1 LSERS
6 ERIERP
12 ARRASGSSGSP
23 SGGPPLPY
31 ILIGNPENRR
41 VTLFQA
47 ALARQGLPPATVVAW
62 LDLLRDRGALDRL
75 PDAPALVR
83 VEATG
88 ENFAVAQALLAH
100 GYEEAAALGVETLA
114 PRAIADASDERGRIW
129 PPRQLHLGF
138 QRLLAE
144 LATIFAAHPR
154 WHVLN
159 DPRTIADLFDKR
171 ITSRRYAQLGVPV
184 PPPLDGIDGY
194 ARLRARLAAGGPSHV
209 YVKLACGSSAA
220 CLGVYH
226 LGRDHEYLMTTIEE
240 TPSARYN
247 SRRIRRINDRRRI
260 AACIDWL
267 CREGSQVEAG
277 MPKARLDGRFFDCR
291 VLVVDGEPAFVVAR
305 ASTHPITNLQ
315 LGARRGDPARLD
327 AIVPAA
333 SRAAAMD
340 SCRRV
345 WRAHASFQVGVDL
358 MYEPGFAQHRV
369 LEANAFGDL
378 LPNLQRDGL
387 DVYEWQIRRAQARF
401 A

>member
-1 LSERS
+1 L
-6 ERIERP
+6 
-12 ARRASGSSGSP
+12 
-23 SGGPPLPY
+23 PLPY

-62 LDLLRDRGALDRL
+62 IDLLRGDGGVLDRL
-75 PDAPALVR
+75 PDTPALVR
-83 VEATG
+83 VDATG
-88 ENFAVAQALLAH
+88 ENFAVAQALLRR
-100 GYEEAAALGVETLA
+100 GYEEAVARGVETID
-114 PRAIADASDERGRIW
+114 PRAIAGASDERGRIW

-138 QRLLAE
+138 ERALAE
-144 LATIFAAHPR
+144 LGAIFAAHPR

-159 DPRTIADLFDKR
+159 EPATIAELFDKR
-171 ITSRRYAQLGVPV
+171 VTSRRYAGLGVPV
-184 PPPLDGIDGY
+184 PPVLDDIDGY
-194 ARLRARLAAGGPSHV
+194 EQLRARLGDGGSRHV

-226 LGRDHEYLMTTIEE
+226 LGRDHEYLMTTIEQ
-240 TPSARYN
+240 TATARYN

-277 MPKARLDGRFFDCR
+277 VPKARLEGRFFDCR

-305 ASTHPITNLQ
+305 LSTHPITNLQ
-315 LGARRGDPARLD
+315 LGARRGDPARLE
-327 AIVPAA
+327 AIVPPA
-333 SRAAAMD
+333 SRAAALE

-345 WRAHASFQVGVDL
+345 WHAHRSFQVGVDL

-378 LPNLQRDGL
+378 LPNLQREGL
-387 DVYEWQIRRAQARF
+387 DVYEWQIRRAQTRYAGGGPR
-401 A
+401 